1 MTGKVVWITGFSG
14 AGKTTISR
22 RVVEILRERGE
33 NCILLDGDEIR
44 QVFPDIHSGHDPER
58 RLSNA
63 FRNSALAKM
72 IAGQGPIVVFATMS
86 LFSQVQ
92 DWNRENFPAY
102 LEVLVDVP
110 LEVLKARDFN
120 GLYSRAERGLIQN
133 VVGVDMDYHL
143 PRQPDLM
150 V

>member
-1 MTGKVVWITGFSG
+1 
-14 AGKTTISR
+14 
-22 RVVEILRERGE
+22 
-33 NCILLDGDEIR
+33 
-44 QVFPDIHSGHDPER
+44 
-58 RLSNA
+58 
-63 FRNSALAKM
+63 
-72 IAGQGPIVVFATMS
+72 MS

-150 V
+150 VDNSGDISEIENIAQKIANAIG